1 MRRMKLGWQTL
12 AMHRRAI
19 VWLVFMALLGYN
31 GVAYVQVLL
40 GLRALEQRFA
50 SSTQEFSS
58 LADKLN
64 IALLQEKQANLGLS
78 GQLTAEKQKNDFFSA
93 QIQGITGSVQALQ
106 KLHSL
111 DPELLEKYSKV
122 YFLSE
127 NYAPSQLATVDSR
140 YSYGGIKTMQIHA
153 SVQPFLYRLLD
164 AAASSSA
171 PLEIISA
178 YRSFGTQAALKS
190 EYKVTYGSGANAF
203 SADQGYSE
211 HQLGTTVDFTT
222 PAIGAG
228 FSTNQFAQ
236 SSAYQWLA
244 QNAYKYG
251 FVLSYPKNNAY
262 YIYEPWHW
270 RFVGVNLATYLHN
283 TNDYFYNVD
292 QRVIDTFLISIF
304 DQQ

>member
-1 MRRMKLGWQTL
+1 MKANWQTV
-12 AMHRRAI
+12 ATHKRTI
-19 VWLVFMALLGYN
+19 VWLVFLALLVYN
-31 GVAYVQVLL
+31 GIAYARVLI
-40 GLRALEQRFA
+40 GLRDLEQRFA
-50 SSTQEFSS
+50 SSTREFSS
-58 LADKLN
+58 LADRLN
-64 IALLQEKQANLGLS
+64 VALLQEKQSNFALS
-78 GQLTAEKQKNDFFSA
+78 GQLISEKQRNDIFSA

-111 DPELLEKYSKV
+111 DPQLLEKYSKI
-122 YFLSE
+122 YFLNE
-127 NYAPSQLATVDSR
+127 NYAPSQLASVDQKYAYDR
-140 YSYGGIKTMQIHA
+140 MATMQIHA

-164 AAASSSA
+164 AAASSSE

-178 YRSFGTQAALKS
+178 YRSFGTQAALKAD
-190 EYKVTYGSGANAF
+190 YKVTYGSGANAF

-222 PAIGAG
+222 PKIGAG
-228 FSTNQFAQ
+228 FSSQFAS
-236 SSAYQWLA
+236 SSAYQWLVR
-244 QNAYKYG
+244 NAYKYG

-283 TNDYFYNVD
+283 NNEYFYDID